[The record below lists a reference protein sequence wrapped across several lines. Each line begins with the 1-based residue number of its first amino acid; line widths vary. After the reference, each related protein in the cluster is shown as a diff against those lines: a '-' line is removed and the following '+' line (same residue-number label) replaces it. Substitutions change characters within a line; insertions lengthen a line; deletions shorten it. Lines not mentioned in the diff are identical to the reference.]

1 MNKTLYNRLLN
12 AASDDKLPLLDNK
25 SFELLNATYGKEE
38 MRLTLAEYIATE
50 RPVFPLKE
58 ITKDRD
64 KVKLPSKIARLG
76 YKSG

>member
-38 MRLTLAEYIATE
+38 MRLTLAEYIAAE

-58 ITKDRD
+58 I
-64 KVKLPSKIARLG
+64 SKIE
-76 YKSG
+76 